1 MEEDKKIEIHYGAL
15 SDNLLVQLDNQGY
28 KYNKEKINTL
38 DKLRYSAN
46 MLYLHSYISDKEY
59 DKIINKI
66 QKEIVKEVRKN
77 NE

>member
-38 DKLRYSAN
+38 DKLRNSAN
-46 MLYLHSYISDKEY
+46 MLY
-59 DKIINKI
+59 
-66 QKEIVKEVRKN
+66 IVTFLIRNTTK
-77 NE
+77 